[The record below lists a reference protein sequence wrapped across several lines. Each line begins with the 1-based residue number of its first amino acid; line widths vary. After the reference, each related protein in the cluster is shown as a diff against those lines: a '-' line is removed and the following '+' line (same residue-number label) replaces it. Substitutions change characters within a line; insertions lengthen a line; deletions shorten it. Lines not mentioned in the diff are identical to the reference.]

1 MTASPTCSPRAST
14 RRSSGSSRAS
24 SSVKRLKS
32 TRQRSSHAPTAR
44 TASPTSRKRSKTVCL
59 GGVCVG
65 GGARPTAMS
74 LRPGEKGRR
83 VLSSHLSS
91 KRSAKLIHAQQLP
104 RRRGSAQ
111 ALRPQRL
118 PSPLFPLLAH
128 GSKLFNQDQR
138 PPLQW
143 RRTARKRRQKNPHRV
158 YPPTDHAGALGPQEA
173 PTAAQ
178 GRTSRVH
185 RPQGGGGRTPRD
197 HRRSGRDS
205 TELRPQTWVFGPG
218 GGRGGR
224 GTGVWGRDRSAPRR
238 PLKGRVGRRA
248 HRMSC
253 QAPRCTQKGHGFL
266 RASACDAC
274 ENADEGRSAAA
285 PPSSVQARPS
295 TRAARTAPVPV
306 AEPLG
311 CLHRRSS
318 ELREAHLRS
327 RRAAEARPPRAG
339 GWALCFTSRLK

>member
-1 MTASPTCSPRAST
+1 MGRAF
-14 RRSSGSSRAS
+14 
-24 SSVKRLKS
+24 
-32 TRQRSSHAPTAR
+32 
-44 TASPTSRKRSKTVCL
+44 
-59 GGVCVG
+59 
-65 GGARPTAMS
+65 
-74 LRPGEKGRR
+74 
-83 VLSSHLSS
+83 
-91 KRSAKLIHAQQLP
+91 
-104 RRRGSAQ
+104 
-111 ALRPQRL
+111 ALRSRLQRVGVI
-118 PSPLFPLLAH
+118 S
-128 GSKLFNQDQR
+128 
-138 PPLQW
+138 
-143 RRTARKRRQKNPHRV
+143 TACRGT
-158 YPPTDHAGALGPQEA
+158 PTDHACAVGPQEA

-205 TELRPQTWVFGPG
+205 TELRPQTCLFCARGP
-218 GGRGGR
+218 RGGR
-224 GTGVWGRDRSAPRR
+224 GTGVWGRDGGAPRW

-248 HRMSC
+248 HWMPC
-253 QAPRCTQKGHGFL
+253 QTPRCTQKGHGFL
-266 RASACDAC
+266 AQSLRQCCSSAISESRAP
-274 ENADEGRSAAA
+274 A

-311 CLHRRSS
+311 CLHRRRR